1 MSMTSKRMALGALVS
16 GVVAALAVAASA
28 TAQKGPYHD
37 PRDWIRADDLNA
49 SVNAEVAANANE
61 FYAERDAAANAR
73 ARYEAD
79 MNAHRRITAMTQSAR
94 AALEGGNTT
103 RACELYRSAL
113 AIDAEVARTYFYRT
127 IEWVNEYC

>member
-1 MSMTSKRMALGALVS
+1 MSGAI
-16 GVVAALAVAASA
+16 ATLAVAAAAS
-28 TAQKGPYHD
+28 AQKGPYHD

-49 SVNAEVAANANE
+49 SVNAEVAANADQ

-73 ARYEAD
+73 ARYEAETS
-79 MNAHRRITAMTQSAR
+79 AHRRITAMTHSAR

-103 RACELYRSAL
+103 RACELYRDAL
-113 AIDAEVARTYFYRT
+113 AIDDQVARTYFYRT